1 MKQAVLDIGTNSV
14 RLLVAETVADET
26 TTLRK
31 DIRATRLGDGLAAG
45 EPLNEAAK
53 NRTLTGIQ
61 ELVDEAREAGVERW
75 SIVGTNAL
83 REASDGEA
91 FAQQVAQLVG
101 APVRII
107 SGVDEARYGY
117 LGAVKTNSLVTAVVD
132 IGGGSTEIGVGFGG
146 DLGAAVSMPLGAV
159 RGTRDFDMMTP
170 RGIAELKKHCFAVLK
185 EATTEVQGVKS
196 WIGVGGT
203 MTSIVSMLL
212 ELEPYDAEKVQG
224 YVLAYEDLHTLRER
238 LTGMSYEERTKLPGL
253 ARERADIIVAGA
265 VIAESLQ
272 EYFALPEITVSD
284 QDLLEGIYREAY
296 LL

>member
-14 RLLVAETVADET
+14 RLLVAETVEDQT

-45 EPLNEAAK
+45 SPLNEAAK
-53 NRTLTGIQ
+53 NRTLAGIR
-61 ELVDEAREAGVERW
+61 ELVDEAREAGAERW
-75 SIVGTNAL
+75 TVVGTNAL
-83 REASDGEA
+83 REASDGEV
-91 FAQQVAQLVG
+91 FARQVAQLIG

-117 LGAVKTNSLVTAVVD
+117 LGAVKTNSLVT
-132 IGGGSTEIGVGFGG
+132 
-146 DLGAAVSMPLGAV
+146 AVSMPLGAV

-185 EATTEVQGVKS
+185 EETTEVQGVKS

-224 YVLAYEDLHTLRER
+224 YVLAYEDLHALRER

-265 VIAESLQ
+265 VIAESLL

-284 QDLLEGIYREAY
+284 RDLLEGIYREAY

>member
-185 EATTEVQGVKS
+185 EARREKLDRRRRHDDEYRLDA
-196 WIGVGGT
+196 VG
-203 MTSIVSMLL
+203 
-212 ELEPYDAEKVQG
+212 A
-224 YVLAYEDLHTLRER
+224 
-238 LTGMSYEERTKLPGL
+238 RT
-253 ARERADIIVAGA
+253 V
-265 VIAESLQ
+265 
-272 EYFALPEITVSD
+272 
-284 QDLLEGIYREAY
+284 
-296 LL
+296 

>member
-146 DLGAAVSMPLGAV
+146 DLGAVHA
-159 RGTRDFDMMTP
+159 
-170 RGIAELKKHCFAVLK
+170 I
-185 EATTEVQGVKS
+185 
-196 WIGVGGT
+196 
-203 MTSIVSMLL
+203 SI
-212 ELEPYDAEKVQG
+212 
-224 YVLAYEDLHTLRER
+224 
-238 LTGMSYEERTKLPGL
+238 
-253 ARERADIIVAGA
+253 
-265 VIAESLQ
+265 
-272 EYFALPEITVSD
+272 
-284 QDLLEGIYREAY
+284 
-296 LL
+296 

>member
-14 RLLVAETVADET
+14 RLLVAETVEDQT

-45 EPLNEAAK
+45 SPLNEAAK
-53 NRTLTGIQ
+53 NRTLAGIR
-61 ELVDEAREAGVERW
+61 ELVDEAREAGAERW
-75 SIVGTNAL
+75 TVVGTNAL
-83 REASDGEA
+83 REASDGEV
-91 FAQQVAQLVG
+91 FARQVAQLIG

-132 IGGGSTEIGVGFGG
+132 IGGGFGG

-185 EATTEVQGVKS
+185 EETTEVQGVKS

-224 YVLAYEDLHTLRER
+224 YVLAYEDLHALRER

-265 VIAESLQ
+265 VIAESLL

-284 QDLLEGIYREAY
+284 RDLLEGIYREAY

>member
-75 SIVGTNAL
+75 RIVGTNAL
-83 REASDGEA
+83 REASDGEV
-91 FAQQVAQLVG
+91 FARQVAQLVG

-117 LGAVKTNSLVTAVVD
+117 LGAVKTNSLVTAA
-132 IGGGSTEIGVGFGG
+132 IS
-146 DLGAAVSMPLGAV
+146 
-159 RGTRDFDMMTP
+159 
-170 RGIAELKKHCFAVLK
+170 
-185 EATTEVQGVKS
+185 
-196 WIGVGGT
+196 
-203 MTSIVSMLL
+203 
-212 ELEPYDAEKVQG
+212 
-224 YVLAYEDLHTLRER
+224 
-238 LTGMSYEERTKLPGL
+238 
-253 ARERADIIVAGA
+253 ARR
-265 VIAESLQ
+265 
-272 EYFALPEITVSD
+272 
-284 QDLLEGIYREAY
+284 
-296 LL
+296 

>member
-1 MKQAVLDIGTNSV
+1 M
-14 RLLVAETVADET
+14 
-26 TTLRK
+26 
-31 DIRATRLGDGLAAG
+31 
-45 EPLNEAAK
+45 
-53 NRTLTGIQ
+53 
-61 ELVDEAREAGVERW
+61 
-75 SIVGTNAL
+75 
-83 REASDGEA
+83 
-91 FAQQVAQLVG
+91 
-101 APVRII
+101 
-107 SGVDEARYGY
+107 
-117 LGAVKTNSLVTAVVD
+117 
-132 IGGGSTEIGVGFGG
+132 
-146 DLGAAVSMPLGAV
+146 SMPLGAV

-224 YVLAYEDLHTLRER
+224 YVLAYEDLHSLRER

-265 VIAESLQ
+265 VIAESLL